1 MVSYVSPHGEEGGCY
16 FRLNTSERR
25 SLQRWPLSSMTCCPR
40 NKIRRADETHQLT
53 NEHSLPVGIILFQK
67 QLFAYLSLPN
77 SKYQHISVS
86 FADMSMGLIK
96 PNSTKENA

>member
-1 MVSYVSPHGEEGGCY
+1 MVSDVNPHGEERGCY
-16 FRLNTSERR
+16 FRLNTFERR
-25 SLQRWPLSSMTCCPR
+25 SLQRWPLSSTTCCPR

>member
-1 MVSYVSPHGEEGGCY
+1 MSIPTVRKGAVTLDS
-16 FRLNTSERR
+16 NTFERR
-25 SLQRWPLSSMTCCPR
+25 SLQRWPLSSTTCCPR
-40 NKIRRADETHQLT
+40 NKIRRADETRQLT

-67 QLFAYLSLPN
+67 QLFAYLNLPN

-96 PNSTKENA
+96 PNSTKENT